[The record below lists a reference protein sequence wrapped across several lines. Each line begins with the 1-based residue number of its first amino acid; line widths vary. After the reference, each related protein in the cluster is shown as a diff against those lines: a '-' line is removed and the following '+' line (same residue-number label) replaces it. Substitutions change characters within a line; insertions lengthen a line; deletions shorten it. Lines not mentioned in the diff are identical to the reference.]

1 MNIQNIANKQIW
13 ETFKKLWFNVLYKKQ
28 SEIIDDIEKYIWSQM
43 NMFFS
48 AAQTIENIPCYDPS
62 GKLIKSEDLDSSL
75 IFRQISGGTLRLL
88 LESYFRTMYLYS
100 AGPEKE
106 KDRLED
112 IISSFGFA
120 YNRFIREANKR
131 KDKYDFLLKKLPPK
145 ITTIKT
151 KNIDIRRLLQNSVDI
166 EGNTLEHLYT
176 IYSIACLYAHGTID
190 NFIWDKLFDETHRP
204 NSPAL
209 NAFNFIYFLSL
220 RYIILAKKLWGNK
233 YKEEFDICLDYKK

>member
-1 MNIQNIANKQIW
+1 MTRKFISKNQINRYPIYLNYLKSLNFSNEDFISNKQISNALNINL
-13 ETFKKLWFNVLYKKQ
+13 EVVKKDLAAISSNKGLPRIGRKVIDL
-28 SEIIDDIEKYIWSQM
+28 IDDIEKYIWSQM

-190 NFIWDKLFDETHRP
+190 NFI
-204 NSPAL
+204 
-209 NAFNFIYFLSL
+209 
-220 RYIILAKKLWGNK
+220 
-233 YKEEFDICLDYKK
+233 EFTPPT